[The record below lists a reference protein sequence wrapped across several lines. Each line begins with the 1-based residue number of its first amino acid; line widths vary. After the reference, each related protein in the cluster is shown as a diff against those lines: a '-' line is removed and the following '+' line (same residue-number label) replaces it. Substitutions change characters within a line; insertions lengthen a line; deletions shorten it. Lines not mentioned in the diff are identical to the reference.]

1 MDRSYL
7 QAEGHNQENETNM
20 NIKAMNQ
27 VFVSVL
33 LSLLASICLAQGKN
47 LADVESTKNSEII
60 NGTSGST
67 STYPWMVFLADSDGN
82 QFCGASLISPTWVLT
97 AGHCFLNV
105 AGNAIDI
112 PTGAMSTIVLNS
124 DTTIPLAAGAIVGQ
138 IGQIIVHP
146 SYMPDQ
152 DTSPNRDD
160 FDIALVELT
169 AAVNLQPVQLLSGD
183 APAVPAETMALVMGW
198 GTTAVDADNMSINPS
213 TTLLTANQ
221 NIVGNEACN
230 TVYGGSITGN
240 MICAGGVTAT
250 DTTDTCQGDSGGP
263 LTIAKGNSYVQ
274 VGLSSFGGTDTGAV
288 CGDPNAPGV
297 YSNVSALAS
306 FIAQH
311 VPDATF
317 TTLEEGNA
325 APVLTTSITG
335 TTVTISWS
343 AFAGASGYNLFY
355 APFPAQSPVANVN
368 VGATSTLSAALPAGS
383 SFYVAIQPYT
393 PAGPASVFSNV
404 TTFSIPQQA
413 ASFGAKM
420 VTVAEVETACAG
432 IFDTSPTEQPLTFT
446 VDGTRAIFRGLIDS
460 STPQRVTDLINNN
473 PEVKTIIMA
482 YGPGSDDDDANLVAS
497 KLIYDAG
504 FATCVPDNGEVA
516 SGATDFFMSGVV
528 RRLGSSTFVG
538 VHSWAGEE
546 TEGADLPRTDPEHQK
561 YLDFYTS
568 INVNPDFYWFTLEAA
583 PSSGMHDMT
592 SAERVTWAIERP

>member
-1 MDRSYL
+1 MKS
-7 QAEGHNQENETNM
+7 GISNQ
-20 NIKAMNQ
+20 ILA
-27 VFVSVL
+27 SVL
-33 LSLLASICLAQGKN
+33 LSMLAHVVMAQGKN
-47 LADVESTKNSEII
+47 PIGLETSDMSEVI
-60 NGTSGST
+60 NGAVGST
-67 STYPWMVFLADSDGN
+67 STYPWIVHLADSEGN

-97 AGHCFLNV
+97 AGHCFLNFDGDAV
-105 AGNAIDI
+105 DI

-124 DTTIPLAAGAIVGQ
+124 DTTNSDTSSLATAAIVAQ

-146 SYMPDQ
+146 SYRPDGA
-152 DTSPNRDD
+152 TSPNRDD

-198 GTTAVDADNMSINPS
+198 GTTEVDADNMSIKPS

-221 NIVGNEACN
+221 KIVSNEACSI
-230 TVYGGSITGN
+230 VYGGSITSN
-240 MICAGGVTAT
+240 MICAGGVTAA

-274 VGLSSFGGTDTGAV
+274 VGLSSFGGTETGPV

-297 YSNVSALAS
+297 YASVAALAS

-311 VPDATF
+311 ATDATF
-317 TTLEEGNA
+317 TTLEEENA
-325 APVLTTSITG
+325 APVLTTSISG

-343 AFAGASGYNLFY
+343 AFASASGYNLFY
-355 APFPAQSPVANVN
+355 APFPAQTPVASLDL
-368 VGATSTLSAALPAGS
+368 GATNTVSAPLPPGS
-383 SFYVAIQPYT
+383 AFYIAVQPYT
-393 PAGPASVFSNV
+393 ASGPTEVFSNV
-404 TTFSIPQQA
+404 ATFSVPQQA
-413 ASFGAKM
+413 ASFGTKM
-420 VTVAEVETACAG
+420 VTVAEVEASCSG
-432 IFDTSPTEQPLTFT
+432 VFDTSPTEQSLTLT

-460 STPQRVTDLINNN
+460 STPQKVTNLINNN

-497 KLIYDAG
+497 KMIYDAG

-528 RRLGSSTFVG
+528 RRLGNSTFLG
-538 VHSWAGEE
+538 VHSWAGDDA
-546 TEGADLPRTDPEHQK
+546 EGADLPRSDPEHQK

-568 INVNPDFYWFTLEAA
+568 IDVNPDFYWFTLEAA
-583 PSSGMHDMT
+583 SSSNMHNMT
-592 SAERVTWAIERP
+592 DAERVTWAIQRP